1 MPIVAVGL
9 NHKTA
14 PIALLGRLAI
24 SDESL
29 PKALHQLDNYEHVAE
44 GVVLS
49 TCNRI
54 EVYAVVTKFHGGAQ
68 DLRNFLADFCHVAP
82 EEFGDHL
89 YTYYDDGA
97 VRHLFRVASGID
109 SMVIGESEILGQVR
123 YAHRVA
129 TQEGL
134 AQRILGRAFTQA
146 LRAGRAARS
155 DTAIGRN
162 PASISSAAV
171 DLARRAFPDGSLH
184 GRRVV
189 IVGAGKMG
197 RLAMKALNA
206 AGAGAVTVVNRSEER
221 ARLAAEDYGAVSW
234 PWDRLTDA
242 LAGADIVICSTTA
255 PHHVIDRGTAEA
267 AVARRPGHEPLLLVD
282 IAVPPDV
289 APSVGLVDGVVVRD
303 LEDLKQVVESTIG
316 ARLAEVSKVEAIVA
330 RELDRFLNWE
340 RASEIAPTVARLVTR
355 AEDVRRAELDRLRRH
370 RAGLNDEQLAAAD
383 QFSRRVVA
391 KLLHE
396 PISKAKEM
404 PASKRGQLYLSAL
417 RELFDL
423 DEDGR

>member
-68 DLRNFLADFCHVAP
+68 DLRNFLADFCHVPP

-97 VRHLFRVASGID
+97 VRHLFRVAAGID
-109 SMVIGESEILGQVR
+109 SLVIGESEILGQVR
-123 YAHRVA
+123 NAHRVA
-129 TQEGL
+129 AQEGL

-146 LRAGRAARS
+146 LRAGRAART

-162 PASISSAAV
+162 PASVSSAAV
-171 DLARRAFPDGSLH
+171 DLARRAFPDGSLK

-189 IVGAGKMG
+189 VVGAGKMG
-197 RLAMKALNA
+197 RLAMKALDA
-206 AGAGAVTVVNRSEER
+206 AGAGTVTVVNRSEER
-221 ARLAAEDYGAVSW
+221 ARLAAETYRAVSW
-234 PWDRLTDA
+234 PWDRLAEA

-255 PHHVIDRGTAEA
+255 PHHVIDQATAESV
-267 AVARRPGHEPLLLVD
+267 VAQRSGDDPLLFVD

-289 APSVGLVDGVVVRD
+289 APSVGRVAGVVIRD
-303 LEDLKQVVESTIG
+303 LEDLKKVVEGTIG
-316 ARLAEVSKVEAIVA
+316 SRLAEVSKVEGIVA
-330 RELDRFLNWE
+330 REVDRFLDWE

-355 AEDVRRAELDRLRRH
+355 AEEVRRAELDRLRRH
-370 RAGLNDEQLAAAD
+370 RARLNDDQLAAAD

-423 DEDGR
+423 DEDER

>member
-68 DLRNFLADFCHVAP
+68 DLRNFLADFCHVPP

-97 VRHLFRVASGID
+97 VRHLFRVAAGID
-109 SMVIGESEILGQVR
+109 SLVIGESEILGQVR
-123 YAHRVA
+123 NAHRVA
-129 TQEGL
+129 AQEGL

-146 LRAGRAARS
+146 LRAGRAART

-171 DLARRAFPDGSLH
+171 DLARRAFPDGSLK

-189 IVGAGKMG
+189 VVGAGKMG
-197 RLAMKALNA
+197 RLAMKALDA

-221 ARLAAEDYGAVSW
+221 ARLAAEAYRAVSW
-234 PWDRLTDA
+234 PWDRLAEA

-255 PHHVIDRGTAEA
+255 PHHVIDQATAESV
-267 AVARRPGHEPLLLVD
+267 VAQRSGDDPLLFVD

-289 APSVGLVDGVVVRD
+289 APSVGRVAGVVIRD
-303 LEDLKQVVESTIG
+303 LEDLKKVVEGTIG
-316 ARLAEVSKVEAIVA
+316 SRLAEVSKVEAIVA
-330 RELDRFLNWE
+330 REVDRFLDWE

-355 AEDVRRAELDRLRRH
+355 AEEVRRAELDRLRRH
-370 RAGLNDEQLAAAD
+370 RARLSEDQLAAAD

-423 DEDGR
+423 DEDER